1 MKRHRGN
8 LYHVFLSEII
18 QSENTIYGMISTI
31 WHCGKCK
38 TIKKPGVGG
47 KEGINRWNSEE
58 SEVWETTLHN
68 TIMVKI

>member
-1 MKRHRGN
+1 MKRHGGN
-8 LYHVFLSEII
+8 LYYVFLSERI
-18 QSENTIYGMISTI
+18 QSENTIHGMISTI

-47 KEGINRWNSEE
+47 KEGINRWNSGIWGLGNY
-58 SEVWETTLHN
+58 SN